1 MIKNYK
7 QQAVKKIFLIFVV
20 IFSFFLIGDTFF
32 SKHINN
38 DFTVI
43 ETKITIENT
52 IKDSLILDIFLQQQ
66 ISKSLIFKELG
77 LFMER
82 AKPATHVGTLVTN
95 DFKNNTRKISLI
107 FDEIKRIQKRV
118 DLDINHYIKTTAF
131 KGTPNSPFL
140 GSRQMTNTPL
150 TKLKSVKYAID
161 NDFEF
166 ILVKYDESI
175 SVQKKTSRIFRYIYH
190 FILSMIISLF
200 ISYLST
206 SRMLKEYS
214 AILKK
219 FI

>member
-1 MIKNYK
+1 MIKNYIK
-7 QQAVKKIFLIFVV
+7 KAVKKIFLIFVI
-20 IFSFFLIGDTFF
+20 IFSFFLIGDTFL
-32 SKHINN
+32 SKQINSKS
-38 DFTVI
+38 TLI

-66 ISKSLIFKELG
+66 ISKSLIFKELE

-82 AKPATHVGTLVTN
+82 VKPAIHVGTLVTN
-95 DFKNNTRKISLI
+95 DFTNNTRKISLI
-107 FDEIKRIQKRV
+107 IDEIKRIQERV
-118 DLDINHYIKTTAF
+118 DLDITHFVNTT

-140 GSRQMTNTPL
+140 GSKQINNANL
-150 TKLKSVKYAID
+150 TKLMAVKYAID

-166 ILVKYDESI
+166 ILVKYDENI
-175 SVQKKTSRIFRYIYH
+175 IVKKKTSKIYRYIYH

-200 ISYLST
+200 ISYLSN

-214 AILKK
+214 TILKK

>member
-7 QQAVKKIFLIFVV
+7 QQAVKKISLIFVI
-20 IFSFFLIGDTFF
+20 IFSLFLIGDPYL

-82 AKPATHVGTLVTN
+82 AKPAIHVGTLVTN

-118 DLDINHYIKTTAF
+118 DLDINHFITTT

-140 GSRQMTNTPL
+140 SSKQMTNIQL

-166 ILVKYDESI
+166 ILVTYDESI
-175 SVQKKTSRIFRYIYH
+175 SVKKKTSRIYRYIYQ